1 MGSGGDSHGS
11 EQHGQDDRH
20 QEIVGERGPQEL
32 GPGRRVQE
40 HKRELSHLAQR
51 GRRQDTDA

>member
-1 MGSGGDSHGS
+1 MGVNNMDRMIATRRLWES
-11 EQHGQDDRH
+11 EAPR
-20 QEIVGERGPQEL
+20 EL
-32 GPGRRVQE
+32 GPGRCVQE